1 MRSCLLLELLTSE
14 DVNLELPAAI
24 LPPEGE
30 LSRESEAITPD
41 KELERELLLKTSSE
55 LLDPAT
61 YEVSDLPPGLFLPLN
76 Q

>member
-1 MRSCLLLELLTSE
+1 M
-14 DVNLELPAAI
+14 
-24 LPPEGE
+24 PPEGE
-30 LSRESEAITPD
+30 LSTESEAITPD

-55 LLDPAT
+55 LLDLAI